1 MQIDTQIYSLVK
13 KEEKRQK
20 EGIELIPSENYASK
34 HVRKVLSSGLVN
46 KYSEGYAGK
55 RYYGGNEVIDDVERI
70 AQERAQ
76 KLFGVIHANVQPYS
90 GSPANLAVYLAT
102 CNPGD
107 VIMGQA
113 LVQGGHLTHGH
124 SVSATGIFFKSIQ
137 YGVKRTPDKNG
148 DLFDY
153 KEIRTL
159 AKKHKPK
166 LMWVGATAYP
176 RAFHYEKFAEIAQE
190 VGAYLAADIA
200 HVAGLIA
207 GGAHPSPVPYVD
219 IVTTTTHKTLRGPRG
234 AMIMVT
240 EKGLQKDSDLVKKI
254 DKAVFPGLQGGP
266 HDNTTAAIA
275 VALYEATRPSFKT
288 YAKQV
293 VKNAQTLAET
303 LKKGGLALIGNGT
316 ENHLILVDL
325 TDTHGP
331 GAGYFAEVA
340 LDLAGLTLNKNTV
353 PEEPCSPF
361 YPSGIRLGTPAS
373 TSRGMKEKEMKF
385 IGKTMISVLDLIKKY
400 RLPDAK
406 EARKEYL
413 QKFKIEIKQLK
424 ELKKLHDEVKKMA
437 ITFPI
442 P

>member
-1 MQIDTQIYSLVK
+1 
-13 KEEKRQK
+13 
-20 EGIELIPSENYASK
+20 
-34 HVRKVLSSGLVN
+34 
-46 KYSEGYAGK
+46 
-55 RYYGGNEVIDDVERI
+55 
-70 AQERAQ
+70 
-76 KLFGVIHANVQPYS
+76 
-90 GSPANLAVYLAT
+90 
-102 CNPGD
+102 
-107 VIMGQA
+107 MGQA

-124 SVSATGIFFKSIQ
+124 SVSATCIFFKSIQ